1 MGCDIIF
8 AIDYS
13 AGDSNDR
20 LHSSGL
26 PNHYQKRRA
35 NIAWQAK
42 ELRRRR
48 NVGLAWGHVEYN
60 EKLLDAAK
68 RELEEELDI
77 SSHDLKLIAITD
89 DLGENWH
96 YVHAVFL
103 LDNFSGKIKLNEPHK
118 CSEWNFYSLD
128 KLPLPIFPPH
138 IKMIDSFV
146 KEAIYLHD

>member
-1 MGCDIIF
+1 MTDCIQVACQII
-8 AIDYS
+8 IRKKGQILLGKRKNC
-13 AGDSNDR
+13 AGE
-20 LHSSGL
+20 GTWAL
-26 PNHYQKRRA
+26 P
-35 NIAWQAK
+35 
-42 ELRRRR
+42 
-48 NVGLAWGHVEYN
+48 GGHVEYN

-77 SSHDLKLIAITD
+77 SNHDLKLIAITD

>member
-1 MGCDIIF
+1 MTDCIQVACQII
-8 AIDYS
+8 IRKEGQILLGKRKNC
-13 AGDSNDR
+13 AGEGSWA
-20 LHSSGL
+20 L
-26 PNHYQKRRA
+26 P
-35 NIAWQAK
+35 
-42 ELRRRR
+42 
-48 NVGLAWGHVEYN
+48 GGHVEYN

-68 RELEEELDI
+68 RELKEEIDVT
-77 SSHDLKLIAITD
+77 SHDLKLIAITD
-89 DLGENWH
+89 DLGDNWH

-103 LDNFSGKIKLNEPHK
+103 LDDFSGKIKLNEPHK